1 MEKKQK
7 SVLIVDDSLVVR
19 KAITKFL
26 ENYNV
31 KIVGT
36 ATDGNAALEM
46 FKKHSPDIVTLDI
59 TMPGIDGF
67 EVLEEIIK
75 LDKSTK
81 VMVITALS
89 DKATGLKALRSG
101 AKSYLTKPFGPL
113 KLKEAFER
121 LIE

>member
-1 MEKKQK
+1 MEKKIK
-7 SVLIVDDSLVVR
+7 TLLIVDDSLVVR

-26 ENYNV
+26 EDYNI

-36 ATDGNAALEM
+36 ATNGNSALEM
-46 FKKHSPDIVTLDI
+46 FKQHDPDIVTLDI

-67 EVLEEIIK
+67 QVLEEMMELK
-75 LDKSTK
+75 KSTQ

-89 DKATGLKALRSG
+89 DKATGLKALKLG
-101 AKSYLTKPFGPL
+101 AKSYLTKPFGPQ

-121 LIE
+121 LTD